1 MSYRNRN
8 PYMTINH
15 GLIGG
20 KRESQDR
27 YICISSNS
35 EYANIDQKIFTF
47 NNFDEM
53 QDNPYTEWEYNLL
66 NMWNT
71 AQIDTVI
78 EDWGLQT
85 KKDKKYPSLKRFAG
99 GNEFDLNYQ
108 GLIDS
113 WNALLDFDIKN
124 WFENQPFN
132 PDEYWDIKEVRG
144 WPTGTRWVAQLKSG
158 LPLVSGLLVS
168 VGWSGD
174 DHELYL
180 SFNLG
185 VTANEINLWSRD
197 TGDEQYSQ
205 KYTIRKLE
213 KIPIIKKAMK

>member
-1 MSYRNRN
+1 MSYRDRN

-27 YICISSNS
+27 YLCISSNS
-35 EYANIDQKIFTF
+35 EYANINQKTFTF

-53 QDNPYTEWEYNLL
+53 QDNPYTEWEHNLL

-71 AQIDTVI
+71 AQIKMVI
-78 EDWGLQT
+78 ENYGLVT
-85 KKDKKYPSLKRFAG
+85 KKDKKYPSLKRFVEG
-99 GNEFDLNYQ
+99 EYDGNIQ

-132 PDEYWDIKEVRG
+132 SHEYWNIKELKR
-144 WPTGTRWVAQLKSG
+144 WPTGTRWVALLGGSG
-158 LPLVSGLLVS
+158 ELFSE
-168 VGWSGD
+168 GWNGD
-174 DHELYL
+174 DHELYF
-180 SFNLG
+180 SFNLN
-185 VTANEINLWSRD
+185 VTANQIILQSRD
-197 TGDEQYSQ
+197 TGDEQYGMN
-205 KYTIRKLE
+205 YIIRKLE
-213 KIPIIKKAMK
+213 KIPIIKQAMK

>member
-1 MSYRNRN
+1 MSYRTRN

-20 KRESQDR
+20 TRESQGR
-27 YICISSNS
+27 YLCISSNS
-35 EYANIDQKIFTF
+35 LNANISQKIFTF

-53 QDNPYTEWEYNLL
+53 QDNPYTRWEDNLF

-71 AQIDTVI
+71 AQINIVVG
-78 EDWGLQT
+78 EYALET
-85 KKDKKYPSLKRFAG
+85 KKDKKYPSLKRFTG
-99 GNEFDLNYQ
+99 GDEFDLNFQ

-132 PDEYWDIKEVRG
+132 PHEYWNIKEIKSR
-144 WPTGTRWVAQLKSG
+144 PTGTRWVAQLKSSEE
-158 LPLVSGLLVS
+158 LVY

-180 SFNLG
+180 SFNLR

-197 TGDEQYSQ
+197 VGDEQYGLR
-205 KYTIRKLE
+205 YTIRKLE